1 MKNETDTLNDMIIV
15 IENKR
20 AMELTVLKEQFHI
33 TYESL
38 KPINIIKSTFH
49 EAMSS
54 PDMGNGIV
62 NNVIGIGTGFI
73 SKKLLVG
80 SSHNPLKTIFGTI
93 LQLVISNVVSKH
105 ADSIKNVGEN
115 LMHMVLNF
123 RRNKKKRVETT
134 TTHSVYNI

>member
-38 KPINIIKSTFH
+38 KPINILKSTFQD
-49 EAMSS
+49 AISS
-54 PDMGNGIV
+54 PDMSNGIV
-62 NNVIGIGTGFI
+62 NNAIGLGTGFI

-80 SSHNPLKTIFGTI
+80 NSHNPLKTIFGTI
-93 LQLVISNVVSKH
+93 LQLVISNVVSKN
-105 ADSIKNVGEN
+105 ADSIKNVGQN
-115 LMHMVLNF
+115 LMQMVLNS
-123 RRNKKKRVETT
+123 RRKKKKRVETT
-134 TTHSVYNI
+134 TTHSVNNI